1 MKVCHITHGRVN
13 PDGANGITRT
23 VYSLNKYLNENG
35 FESKIYSFN
44 DNQNNIED
52 FKRDEF
58 TKVKLFSKV

>member
-35 FESKIYSFN
+35 FE
-44 DNQNNIED
+44 
-52 FKRDEF
+52 
-58 TKVKLFSKV
+58 